1 MDEERIKLL
10 LELGVEVDENGKVKK
25 LTDDINLLQKA
36 AKQLQAY
43 KTGNSSA
50 IKRMTDSAFPDE
62 NKINKAT
69 QALKVYSNLLNE
81 VNSKITKLQSAS
93 TSIPNFETTGLSEQD
108 VKNANNIGKS
118 ISIPSGAKLI
128 QESYLTNAK
137 GEQTWVG
144 IFQQFVEEDG
154 KRLVKTYKQIGDEI
168 RVETNKIRKGF
179 VGHTAADNPL
189 IGELYKTKLNP
200 ENNDVIQWTKELN
213 GNLQITRKYINGVL
227 VDTQKLIKAE
237 KKPKQEPKPEPEPIP
252 TPKKNSFD
260 KFIARVKNIVVYR
273 LVREVMSAVQKSITE
288 GFNLISVN
296 NSSVKNMLTE
306 FKASSVSLSV
316 SLSTMLLPIMQS
328 LSSLLN
334 TIGMQFIDVANEM
347 SRQNAIAKGQAT
359 YYKIN
364 KDAVNDYAKSLTQL
378 SGNLSQLDK
387 FATLSGTNTPILGGN
402 VDIAEQSGIT
412 EESQGKLKLFQ
423 KILKGIGNLI
433 SYVEENFDKVIN
445 TIKTFILLIVGSQI
459 AIGISNLV
467 KGFGSILD
475 FIKNIKIQSL
485 LLYGGLA
492 MLAVA
497 FTSDL
502 PIAIKALVGAL
513 GGLAIALSII
523 VGLKEATTKSVGAI
537 ISIGAIL
544 GAVAGLASG
553 VANLI
558 DSGSSATSSDLS
570 SATNISSLMGGV
582 ASSGSYS
589 QSVSVA
595 GGSNSVQ
602 GDVYLDGYKVGNI
615 LSQRINTNF
624 TKAGYAKG
632 R

>member
-1 MDEERIKLL
+1 MGDEILDLIIR
-10 LELGVEVDENGKVKK
+10 LGIEVDEKGNIKTANKNLKEIEQLLKK
-25 LTDDINLLQKA
+25 ISGSKGATVGQLN
-36 AKQLQAY
+36 KQNVSL
-43 KTGNSSA
+43 S
-50 IKRMTDSAFPDE
+50 PDKQIIADLKE
-62 NKINKAT
+62 KI
-69 QALKVYSNLLNE
+69 
-81 VNSKITKLQSAS
+81 KLQDKWLQQLREQKRLLYS
-93 TSIPNFETTGLSEQD
+93 PNFEKTGVTDEEI
-108 VKNANNIGKS
+108 KNANIVNSPIK
-118 ISIPSGAKLI
+118 IPSSAKLI
-128 QESYLTNAK
+128 ETQTFFDGEGKKTVIKKYQEVVK
-137 GEQTWVG
+137 K
-144 IFQQFVEEDG
+144 DG
-154 KRLVKTYKQIGDEI
+154 KTLVNTFKEI
-168 RVETNKIRKGF
+168 NGVVTQETNK
-179 VGHTAADNPL
+179 
-189 IGELYKTKLNP
+189 LNSS
-200 ENNDVIQWTKELN
+200 
-213 GNLQITRKYINGVL
+213 G
-227 VDTQKLIKAE
+227 IKA
-237 KKPKQEPKPEPEPIP
+237 K
-252 TPKKNSFD
+252 SFD

-306 FKASSVSLSV
+306 FKASSVSLSI
-316 SLSTMLLPIMQS
+316 SLSTMLLPIMES

-423 KILKGIGNLI
+423 RVLKGIGDI
-433 SYVEENFDKVIN
+433 IIYVKDNFDEIVKSLG
-445 TIKTFILLIVGSQI
+445 TFIALLIGAKLV
-459 AIGISNLV
+459 IGIGNLV
-467 KGFGSILD
+467 KGFGDILN
-475 FIKNIKIQSL
+475 FIKNINLQSIGLIAGVSL
-485 LLYGGLA
+485 LA
-492 MLAVA
+492 IA
-497 FTSDL
+497 FGSDL
-502 PIAIKALVGAL
+502 PVAIKVLAGAL
-513 GGLAIALSII
+513 GGLITTLAVVYA
-523 VGLKEATTKSVGAI
+523 LKEGISGGVAWTIASFGAMI
-537 ISIGAIL
+537 GGIGAFI
-544 GAVAGLASG
+544 AGLNN
-553 VANLI
+553 VA
-558 DSGSSATSSDLS
+558 DSGSGSVDLS

>member
-1 MDEERIKLL
+1 MGEEIVDLIIR
-10 LELGVEVDENGKVKK
+10 LGIEVDEKGNIKTANKDLKEIEHLLEKIGSSKGYAVGKLNKENDSLNPDKQIISDLKEKIKFQDKWLEQLREQKRLLSSPNIEKAVVSFE
-25 LTDDINLLQKA
+25 DI
-36 AKQLQAY
+36 
-43 KTGNSSA
+43 
-50 IKRMTDSAFPDE
+50 
-62 NKINKAT
+62 
-69 QALKVYSNLLNE
+69 
-81 VNSKITKLQSAS
+81 
-93 TSIPNFETTGLSEQD
+93 
-108 VKNANNIGKS
+108 KNANNIRKS
-118 ISIPSGAKLI
+118 ISIPENAKLI
-128 QESYLTNAK
+128 QESFLTNEK
-137 GEQTWVG
+137 GEETWVG
-144 IFQQFVEEDG
+144 IYQAFVEEDG
-154 KRLVKTYKQIGDEI
+154 KRLVKTYKQIGDEV
-168 RVETNKIRKGF
+168 RVETNKLRKGL
-179 VGHTAADNPL
+179 VEYTSADSPL
-189 IGELYKTKLNP
+189 IGQLYKTKLNP
-200 ENNDVIQWTKELN
+200 ENNDVIQWTKQVI
-213 GNLQITRKYINGVL
+213 GDLQIVRKYINGIL
-227 VDTQKLIKAE
+227 VDEQRLTKEQKTKSTEAPL
-237 KKPKQEPKPEPEPIP
+237 P

-306 FKASSVSLSV
+306 FKASSISLSV

-423 KILKGIGNLI
+423 KVLKGIGDI
-433 SYVEENFDKVIN
+433 ITYVKDNFDEI
-445 TIKTFILLIVGSQI
+445 IKSLGTFIGLLIGAKLI
-459 AIGISNLV
+459 IGIGNLV
-467 KGFGSILD
+467 KGFGEILN
-475 FIKNIKIQSL
+475 FMKNINLQSIGLIAGVSL
-485 LLYGGLA
+485 LA
-492 MLAVA
+492 IA
-497 FTSDL
+497 FSSDL
-502 PIAIKALVGAL
+502 PVALKVLAGAF
-513 GGLAIALSII
+513 GGLIATLA
-523 VGLKEATTKSVGAI
+523 VVYALKEGISHGVAWTIASFGAMI
-537 ISIGAIL
+537 GGIGAFI
-544 GAVAGLASG
+544 AGLNN
-553 VANLI
+553 VA
-558 DSGSSATSSDLS
+558 DSGSSSVDLS

-624 TKAGYAKG
+624 VKAGYAKG